1 MELPQFQSDILI
13 STPKMSFTISYV
25 TNAIAMDG
33 TTWKIAADE
42 TTLFQAK
49 ACVFSDKE
57 LVHECIYLYFY
68 EQVYQN
74 QNGRRGHTKHRE
86 PEACEATH
94 AESNPNMLFF
104 FVQIKLSFWMFKPQ
118 VDWWNYERVSLG
130 QVQNNG
136 PTQKPTTNA
145 IE

>member
-49 ACVFSDKE
+49 ACGFSDKE

-74 QNGRRGHTKHRE
+74 QIGRRAHTKHRE
-86 PEACEATH
+86 PEATR
-94 AESNPNMLFF
+94 AESNPNMLFSF
-104 FVQIKLSFWMFKPQ
+104 FCANKVIFLN
-118 VDWWNYERVSLG
+118 V
-130 QVQNNG
+130 
-136 PTQKPTTNA
+136 
-145 IE
+145 